1 MLSTGNYAAEDSK
14 TMSVSLDTDSGVVVT
29 GPPMFLSFSHVSV
42 PCRDLDEAKRF
53 YVEVMG
59 GELVVDFPPQFASV
73 RLCGVDIGF
82 GTAGCSFT
90 TPSNEYPHF
99 AFFVGPGELVR
110 MKHWLTECGIP
121 TSNFWTRSGVE
132 ALMFVRDPSGN
143 MIEFYCERGF
153 KDAKDL
159 PHGPARGHGTAVDI
173 DKLYYGNFTVPK

>member
-1 MLSTGNYAAEDSK
+1 MSDSLHTQPGVAA
-14 TMSVSLDTDSGVVVT
+14 T
-29 GPPMFLSFSHVSV
+29 GPPRFLSFSHVSL
-42 PCRDLDEAKRF
+42 PCRDLDEAKHF

-59 GELVVDFPPQFASV
+59 GELVVDVPPLFASV

-82 GTAGCSFT
+82 GTAGCSFV

-99 AFFVGPGELVR
+99 AFFIGPDELLR
-110 MKHWLTECGIP
+110 MKHWLTQCGIP
-121 TSNFWTRSGVE
+121 TSNFWTRMGIE

-153 KDAKDL
+153 KGAEDL

-173 DKLYYGNFTVPK
+173 DKLYYESFKVPKAPRR